1 MSTPASSSA
10 LLFLAG
16 DPTAEPAALT
26 AEEELRR
33 EVDELKKALKWTQ
46 EKLQAVTTSLNVCE
60 QDRVA
65 ALSRVAEL
73 EKSRLPVPGSSGQKI
88 GLAQQLE
95 ALAQALHSASAEVEA
110 NEMELQLERRRRESA
125 KSIADELIHRL
136 TTSDADNTAGGD
148 NVDAHQHHH
157 AAERKP
163 NQMPTVP
170 GRRTQ
175 KVSRSVRQP
184 CWHQGCPWWLKRSV
198 YIQNA
203 ATVDKAIEHLKSR
216 FQQMNVMIPFVR
228 EDDFTYRLG
237 SERLY
242 IQVQSGKLVGTRRRI
257 VSLSPGRRLTDDGNA
272 VRMGGKFIDLL
283 QWLET
288 RY

>member
-73 EKSRLPVPGSSGQKI
+73 EKSRLRVPGSSGQKI

-163 NQMPTVP
+163 NQVPTVP

-175 KVSRSVRQP
+175 KVSRS
-184 CWHQGCPWWLKRSV
+184 
-198 YIQNA
+198 NA

-242 IQVQSGKLVGTRRRI
+242 IQVQSGKLV
-257 VSLSPGRRLTDDGNA
+257 